1 MCIFVFISLS
11 LSYCHYYIPHYYKII
26 IHYFSTFPALP
37 FFFGYLSFV
46 PYYCPTTN
54 KYSTNSFYF
63 SSFTFLLGHPSFVP
77 YYCPTT
83 NKYSLQTLSLSLSLS
98 LLQLYSQLTSHS
110 LRHLSTIFQFLNNI
124 IHIFTHFFTYTYF
137 QKSKSNVTR
146 TTLPNGL
153 VVAKKIKIK

>member
-11 LSYCHYYIPHYYKII
+11 LSNCHYYLPHYYRII

-37 FFFGYLSFV
+37 FSFGHL
-46 PYYCPTTN
+46 
-54 KYSTNSFYF
+54 
-63 SSFTFLLGHPSFVP
+63 SFVP

-83 NKYSLQTLSLSLSLS
+83 NKYSLQTLSTFPALPFFWGTRRLFPIIALLPTNILYKLSLYLSLSLS
-98 LLQLYSQLTSHS
+98 LLQLYSQLTSHY
-110 LRHLSTIFQFLNNI
+110 LRHLSNIFQFLNNI

-137 QKSKSNVTR
+137 QKSKNNVTR

-153 VVAKKIKIK
+153 VVAKKNK